1 MEYKYKIYNE
11 VYNDIF
17 SGKKNVEFRLLNEKS
32 ESIKVGDTIKF
43 TVVDDENK
51 YLITRVI
58 DKFIYN
64 DLDSVCESNEYL
76 NNILN
81 CSKEEFISLF
91 NKIFG
96 EENVKNSKI
105 VGFKIEMI

>member
-1 MEYKYKIYNE
+1 MEYNYKIYNE
-11 VYNDIF
+11 VYNDIL

-51 YLITRVI
+51 CLITRVI

-76 NNILN
+76 NNSLN

-96 EENVKNSKI
+96 EENVNNSKI
-105 VGFKIEMI
+105 VGFKIEMV